1 MPGFTQ
7 FSLLKNRRFVPLL
20 LVQFLG
26 AFNDNVFKNALIILI
41 TYQFITQS
49 LLLQQLSVTFAAGLF
64 ILPFFLFS
72 AFAGQLADKLSRR
85 YLTMIIKGF
94 ECIFMLLASLGFY
107 LHSVSLLML
116 VLFFMGMHS
125 SFFGPIKYAILP
137 DLLEKNELI
146 AGNALVEA
154 STFIAILIGT
164 ILGGLLIAN
173 HTDLRWIST
182 IIISIAGLGL
192 FASFINSFESI
203 RNNM

>member
-1 MPGFTQ
+1 MPVVSQ
-7 FSLLKNRRFVPLL
+7 FSLLKNRRFIPLL

-41 TYQFITQS
+41 TYQLITQS
-49 LLLQQLSVTFAAGLF
+49 ELLQQLSVTIAAGLF

-72 AFAGQLADKLSRR
+72 AFAGQLADKFSKK
-85 YLTMIIKGF
+85 YLTIIIKGF
-94 ECIFMLLASLGFY
+94 ECLFMLLASLGFY

-125 SFFGPIKYAILP
+125 TFFGPIKYAILP
-137 DLLEKNELI
+137 DLLEKNQLI

-164 ILGGLLIAN
+164 TLGGLVIAS
-173 HTDLRWIST
+173 HMDL
-182 IIISIAGLGL
+182 
-192 FASFINSFESI
+192 
-203 RNNM
+203 